1 MKSKLLIFFTV
12 VLLFIF
18 VGCAEENKT
27 NSPKSTNTITSTN
40 VILSTPSSQ
49 STGTGSNRPT
59 DSVTGAIT
67 SAEAPTPGGTSTPS
81 NVIDA
86 PVSGTTAS
94 PTSKPTAKPTE
105 KPTPTPQGPTVKF
118 SANGGIYSKAL
129 EVKLTADPGYTI
141 YYTTDGSDPKTNG
154 KKYSSPI
161 KVQESTGNVGYLTQS
176 IASSFR
182 YAAPSSQIVGT
193 TIKAYAKNGSNI
205 IDTVTNT
212 YIVSSDFANNYNLPS
227 ISISIKP
234 TDFATSSGIY
244 VSVMNDPFGTKE
256 RKVAF
261 FELFDR
267 SGSKVAGQ
275 YIELSMHGNGSLGN
289 QQKSFRMYFKK
300 DANPDVL
307 NNPGKLKYDIFEGR
321 VYDSSNENIDS
332 YKRLLLRNSGN
343 DCTCSML
350 RDALMQRI
358 CKGMNVDYME
368 TQPATVFINGEFW
381 GLYNI
386 RERYDAKYFESH
398 YGVLEENFVMLEAPS
413 PLKSNTSKP
422 PYEVND
428 GLPGDEVPF
437 NNLVSYARNH
447 DLSNATYYNYV
458 ANQVDVDSLIDF
470 YICNLYFCNIDWPSN
485 NIKVWRNK
493 NPEDP
498 SGLDTKWRF
507 VLLDMDHGC
516 SYANDYKFDMMNR
529 INNNSILSDLMYAL
543 LANNGFKQKF
553 IDRFDYVTKNIFTVN
568 KMTALLDDM
577 SKEIRPIVSLHSQ
590 RWSTSGFSTS
600 KWNSEISKIKTFLEN
615 RTHYATKQFNEYF
628 NLAPINIGITF
639 SDGISSATVNSKSV
653 SSGSTVAYSVG
664 EKVTLKATV
673 KSGYTFAGIA
683 ISTADGK
690 QTFHSSTSVT
700 ITVTGKMTISVLAR
714 KTGFTASE
722 ALVAG
727 SRTIFYLK
735 SNGDLYAWG
744 ASENGQGGIFTGT
757 SLLPVSLVMTSVKQ
771 VSTSQGGNVGDDP
784 HTLIL
789 SADGK
794 LYAVGNNN
802 YNQTGYSGDEYY
814 TLRPVSG
821 VPSGTIAEISAGYD
835 HSLILM
841 TNGDLYGIGNNE
853 KGQLGS
859 ANYKGKVTTFTKIA
873 TNVTSM
879 AAGRRHTVYVKGG
892 KMYGL
897 GDNRWKKLTSSSTEV
912 FTSPVQISTKTIT
925 KVFAG
930 EHSTFCIDSAGD
942 LYYFGWRSTSTFSTG
957 AGDGQL
963 HKVMSN
969 VASASMQDEHAI
981 IVTKDGK
988 IYGWGLNSYNQV
1000 STSSS
1005 ASSFST
1011 PQLIS
1016 SSAKTGAAGSWF
1028 SAILNKDG
1036 SVTVWGKN
1044 EYGISGTGSYSNKI
1058 GKTTISSG
1066 KFSK

>member
-1 MKSKLLIFFTV
+1 MKRKLLILFAV
-12 VLLFIF
+12 VLLLIF
-18 VGCAEENKT
+18 VGCAEESKKNNHESTKT
-27 NSPKSTNTITSTN
+27 IASTSTA
-40 VILSTPSSQ
+40 TP
-49 STGTGSNRPT
+49 TAHVTGSNSSQPT
-59 DSVTGAIT
+59 GDSVTEAVI
-67 SAEAPTPGGTSTPS
+67 SADAPTQCGTNTPS
-81 NVIDA
+81 NVTNA

-94 PTSKPTAKPTE
+94 PTNKPTAKPTE

-118 SANGGIYSKAL
+118 SVDGGIYTKAL
-129 EVKLTADPGYTI
+129 EIKLTSEPGYTI
-141 YYTTDGSDPKTNG
+141 YYTTDGSDPMTNG
-154 KKYSSPI
+154 KKYSTPI
-161 KVQESTGNVGYLTQS
+161 TVKNSTGSAGYLTSS
-176 IASSFR
+176 IASTFR
-182 YAAPSSQIVGT
+182 YPAPSSQMVGT
-193 TIKAYAKNGSNI
+193 VIKACAKNGSKT

-212 YIVSSDFANNYNLPS
+212 YIVSSSFTSTYKLPS
-227 ISISIKP
+227 VSISLKSS
-234 TDFATSSGIY
+234 DFATSSGIY
-244 VSVMNDPFGTKE
+244 VSVMSDPFGKKE

-267 SGSKVAGQ
+267 AGSRVAGQ
-275 YIELSMHGNGSLGN
+275 YIELSMNGNGSLGN
-289 QQKSFRMYFKK
+289 QQKSMRVYFKK
-300 DANPDVL
+300 DANPAVT

-321 VYDSSNENIDS
+321 VFDFTGENIDS
-332 YKRLLLRNSGN
+332 YKRLILRNSGN
-343 DCTCSML
+343 DCTYSML
-350 RDALMQRI
+350 RDALMQRL

-368 TQPATVFINGEFW
+368 TQPAAVFINGEFW

-386 RERYDAKYFESH
+386 RERFDSKYFESH

-413 PLKSNTSKP
+413 PLKSSVNKP

-428 GLPGDEVPF
+428 GVAGDDKPF
-437 NNLVSYARNH
+437 NDLVSYAKSHN
-447 DLSNATYYNYV
+447 LSNETYYKHV
-458 ANQVDVDSLIDF
+458 TDQLDVDSLIDF
-470 YICNLYFCNIDWPSN
+470 YICNIYFCNVDWPSN

-516 SYANDYKFDMMNR
+516 SLVNDYKLNMMGR
-529 INNNSILSDLMYAL
+529 VSCDEILSDLMSAL
-543 LANNGFKQKF
+543 LANKNFKQKF
-553 IDRFDYVTKNIFTVN
+553 IDRFDYVMKNIFVAS
-568 KMTALLDDM
+568 KMLPVLDSMAD
-577 SKEIRPIVSLHSQ
+577 EIHPILALHSN
-590 RWSTSGFSTS
+590 RWSSSGFSVS
-600 KWNSEISKIKTFLEN
+600 KWSSEISKIETFLEN
-615 RTHYATKQFNEYF
+615 RTYYATKHFNEYF
-628 NLAPINIGITF
+628 NLVPINIGITF

-664 EKVTLKATV
+664 EKITLKANV

-690 QTFHSSTSVT
+690 QTFYSSSSVT
-700 ITVTGKMTISVLAR
+700 ITVTGKMTISVFAR

-727 SRTIFYLK
+727 SRNIFYLK
-735 SNGDLYAWG
+735 ANGDLYAWG
-744 ASENGQGGIFTGT
+744 ASENGQSGIFTGT

-1011 PQLIS
+1011 PQLIN